1 MKLRVS
7 SRPERF
13 RRCGMEFVRTPREI
27 DVKKEV
33 AERLKE
39 EPMLVVEEVAE
50 DRKPGQNRTDN
61 DKGNK
66 NKKNNKS
73 EGNKG
78 NAE

>member
-13 RRCGMEFVRTPREI
+13 RRCGMEFTRTPREI

-33 AERLKE
+33 AERLKA
-39 EPMLVVEEVAE
+39 EPMLVVEEIRE
-50 DRKPGQNRTDN
+50 DRKPEQNRTNN

-66 NKKNNKS
+66 DNKNKKSESNKS
-73 EGNKG
+73 